1 MIEKY
6 EKIVSSVAKLLE
18 ACGRVEEVERTNL
31 LIQKQTDLL
40 DLSNR
45 DIICTPTQN
54 KKGKSEN
61 ETITSTERVRLK
73 HLERTRRDAEREAL
87 EKIREHEDE
96 IKLGHRLRRMERNV
110 VETEEQFK
118 IEKAR
123 WFPHHPTHSII
134 SPTNTVSPRSAEL
147 SAPMMVSPMT
157 EISSSS
163 SVIYTPTT
171 MEESMTTPPILSYRV
186 QSPSSPFVPPS
197 LISPSS
203 MITPSSNLS
212 TPSLMTSRVTCVDD
226 LDENEMNNTSVVFS
240 PLDRLMKIS
249 RNTAA
254 TVITPSNTIVE
265 QENIQESEVEIEK
278 ENKICNTNPSLSPVV
293 ISSKSKKQM
302 SPGDA
307 IFRLRGLLDSVE
319 DDEKQTTMSMKYD
332 GDEVRT
338 NSSSS
343 RDVDLVKEK
352 LNRVWKLID
361 VAASSSAVESSNF
374 KHTL

>member
-1 MIEKY
+1 MDGYGERLTVWEKDIYETFLGEKRPEEGPDPKEKLSIVLRAAKILAGSSERSNTLTCMIEKY

-18 ACGRVEEVERTNL
+18 ACDRVEEVERTNL

-123 WFPHHPTHSII
+123 WFPHHPVSTHSII
-134 SPTNTVSPRSAEL
+134 SPTTISPRSAEL

-163 SVIYTPTT
+163 SVMYTPTT
-171 MEESMTTPPILSYRV
+171 AEESMTTPPILSYRV
-186 QSPSSPFVPPS
+186 QSTSSPFVPPS

-226 LDENEMNNTSVVFS
+226 LDENEMNTSTSVVFS

-249 RNTAA
+249 RNTA
-254 TVITPSNTIVE
+254 TVTPSNAVE
-265 QENIQESEVEIEK
+265 QQTIQASEVEIEK
-278 ENKICNTNPSLSPVV
+278 
-293 ISSKSKKQM
+293 
-302 SPGDA
+302 
-307 IFRLRGLLDSVE
+307 VE
-319 DDEKQTTMSMKYD
+319 KEKQDTQYESITIS
-332 GDEVRT
+332 GC
-338 NSSSS
+338 
-343 RDVDLVKEK
+343 DL
-352 LNRVWKLID
+352 I
-361 VAASSSAVESSNF
+361 AVQKANV
-374 KHTL
+374 TW